1 MNFSEMP
8 VSASFY
14 GIEKWKNPMSKL
26 SSLSEEESLKQEP
39 KSYLKVGR
47 QEKLHKE
54 QN

>member
-1 MNFSEMP
+1 MVLRN
-8 VSASFY
+8 
-14 GIEKWKNPMSKL
+14 GKILSKL
-26 SSLSEEESLKQEP
+26 SSLSEEESLKQET